1 MSSPDDV
8 PTTDCTICENDVPAG
23 AFCGYCGSHLT
34 SQRGDGPA
42 WLRLRAYSASAGE
55 HVLRPSVASTL
66 FPHLHRRAR
75 GPFRLGLIIL
85 LIALVAFAVLRWQAP
100 LVAVSALGL
109 PVLFSLYLYESDAY
123 ADLPRRALLIIAVV
137 SAGLGVGWAW
147 LTGAIIAQSYAV
159 AFQTGMEFKQP
170 LAAGVAIPVSGAVV
184 MLFPIVLARASHVGT
199 RESLDGFVL
208 GAIAAMSFTAA
219 ATLTRLAPQF
229 STGLMAHDRPIF
241 GLIAEAGI
249 RGVAMSLTAAAA
261 GGMVGVALWF
271 TRPDPA
277 TQHQGQW
284 LAGPVPA
291 ITVVLVAYAVLGV
304 TDTSPVPETWQLV
317 IHLAVT
323 LLVLLAS
330 RVVVHMALLREQ
342 PDPITQEPLLC
353 EDCGHVVPDMAFC
366 PACGVATRAASRTSR
381 AARRHARP
389 VRIEPPAPEPP
400 IEQPPD
406 AP

>member
-1 MSSPDDV
+1 MSSPDSV
-8 PTTDCTICENDVPAG
+8 PTTDCPVCETDVPAG

-42 WLRLRAYSASAGE
+42 WLRLRTYSAAASE

-66 FPHLHRRAR
+66 FPHLHHRAR
-75 GPFRLGLIIL
+75 APFRLALILL

-109 PVLFSLYLYESDAY
+109 PVLFALYLYESDAF
-123 ADLPRRALLIIAVV
+123 ADLPRRALLIVAVV
-137 SAGLGVGWAW
+137 SAGLGLGWAW

-159 AFQTGMEFKQP
+159 AFQASTEFKQP
-170 LAAGVAIPVSGAVV
+170 LTEGVAIPVSGAIV
-184 MLFPIVLARASHVGT
+184 MLVPIVLARLSHVGT
-199 RESLDGFVL
+199 RESLDGFVI

-229 STGLMAHDRPIF
+229 STGLMARDRPIF

-249 RGVAMSLTAAAA
+249 HGVAMSLTAAAA

-271 TRPDPA
+271 TRPGPA
-277 TQHQGQW
+277 NQHPGQW

-304 TDTSPVPETWQLV
+304 TDASPAPETWQLG

-330 RVVVHMALLREQ
+330 RVVVHMALLREDH
-342 PDPITQEPLLC
+342 DPITKEPLLC

-366 PACGVATRAASRTSR
+366 PACGVATRASSRTSR

-389 VRIEPPAPEPP
+389 VRIEPPRQRP
-400 IEQPPD
+400 
-406 AP
+406 